1 MHVLSQVPE
10 QVPEHIVLQF
20 REQEVPHP
28 PQLPDAVDWQ
38 LVAQLVPH
46 PFEHA
51 IDITSSHYVVI
62 APVVHPEPQVCVQPE
77 KQPLEHP
84 PQDVEHPSEHPLAHV
99 VAHPL
104 LHPEQP

>member
-1 MHVLSQVPE
+1 MQVLSQVPE
-10 QVPEHIVLQF
+10 QVPLHIVLQF

-28 PQLPDAVDWQ
+28 PQLPDAVDLQ

-62 APVVHPEPQVCVQPE
+62 APVVHPEPQVCVHPE
-77 KQPLEHP
+77 KQPSEQP
-84 PQDVEHPSEHPLAHV
+84 PQDVEQPSEQLFAQVVSQPPVHPV
-99 VAHPL
+99 HP
-104 LHPEQP
+104 